1 MSSIL
6 IHSQDKNCNLE
17 KIILWNHAFAETC
30 EYIFYP
36 LLRRFENT
44 LFVNLNNVTIVQ
56 KKGSRYRLSKGQIY
70 NPVYSI
76 YYQNILFAEI
86 FCEVGGFETYYQ
98 IIYNTSFTDCKIF
111 VKVVELF
118 SKIVPLFILKIVFS
132 F

>member
-6 IHSQDKNCNLE
+6 IQSQDENCNLE

-30 EYIFYP
+30 ELIFDP

-44 LFVNLNNVTIVQ
+44 LFVNFSNVTIVQ
-56 KKGSRYRLSKGQIY
+56 KKGNRYRLSKSQIY

-111 VKVVELF
+111 VKHVEII
-118 SKIVPLFILKIVFS
+118 SKFFPLDILEIIFS